1 MRVAVITVLL
11 VCLWVGSAVLPVFHT
26 VNAQKQAGPTAASAM
41 KAAALRAAMPT
52 KFAPTPERLKRGRYL
67 VEGPAHCTMC
77 HSQLDFSKRW
87 MAPKPNARGAGG
99 PFEEESLPFQLFV
112 PNITPDLETGSGTWT
127 DEQFERALRQ
137 GIGYDG
143 RTLFPMM
150 PYYNFRHLSD
160 EDLASIV
167 VYIRSLKPIRK
178 AVPKTQL
185 PPPIAAGLKPLP
197 PVAGPVPG
205 PDPNDP
211 LKRGEYLVRVV
222 GNCSGC
228 HDTTDP
234 QMNPIP
240 GMEFAGG
247 FTLVGPWGRASAANI
262 TPDPSGISY
271 YDEALFIQ
279 MIRTGHVRARK
290 LSKVM
295 PTSFFRHMSDRDLK
309 DIFAYLRTLKPVQHR
324 VDNAEPPSYCKV
336 CRGKHGAGE
345 RN

>member
-1 MRVAVITVLL
+1 MRVAVITALL
-11 VCLWVGSAVLPVFHT
+11 VCLWVGSSVLPVFHT

-41 KAAALRAAMPT
+41 KGAALRAAMPT
-52 KFAPTPERLKRGRYL
+52 KFAPTPERLERGRYL

-77 HSQLDFSKRW
+77 HSQIDFSQRW

-99 PFEEESLPFQLFV
+99 PFEAELPFPLFV

-137 GIGYDG
+137 GIGHDG

-150 PYYNFRHLSD
+150 PYYNFRHLAD

-167 VYIRSLKPIRK
+167 VYVRSLPPIRNL
-178 AVPKTQL
+178 VPKNQF
-185 PPPIAAGLKPLP
+185 PPPVAASLKPLP
-197 PVAGPVPG
+197 PVDGPVPG
-205 PDPNDP
+205 PDPKDP
-211 LKRGEYLVRVV
+211 VRHGQYLVTI
-222 GNCSGC
+222 GNCAGC
-228 HDTTDP
+228 HDTSDP
-234 QMNPIP
+234 NFNPIP

-247 FTLVGPWGRASAANI
+247 GPMTGAWGTVSPANI

-271 YDEALFIQ
+271 YDEKMFIR
-279 MIRTGHVRARK
+279 MIRTGHVGARQ

-295 PTSFFRHMSDRDLK
+295 PTSYFRRMTDRDLK

-324 VDNAEPPSYCKV
+324 VDNTEPPTL
-336 CRGKHGAGE
+336 CRLCRNKHGAGE